1 MEQLRIDDG
10 RVQVQIT
17 NQNGKDLGIIE
28 FNPSDMNLPHRLE
41 NGWNKIKAYLDSLKV
56 DVSKVKDDDISEYSR
71 LLHEYDI
78 KIKNE
83 LDVIFDTDISRIFGN
98 TNFAT
103 FTNSGSSLIENIMV
117 GLLPFI
123 EKKIKDVTDKSN
135 AKISKYTK
143 DYE

>member
-10 RVQVQIT
+10 RVQIQIT

-103 FTNSGSSLIENIMV
+103 FTNSGSSIIENIMV

>member
-103 FTNSGSSLIENIMV
+103 FTNSGSSIIENIMM

-123 EKKIKDVTDKSN
+123 EKKIKDVADKSN